1 MSSKH
6 AKIKIF
12 FLIIII
18 SLLIIVI
25 YKGDMN
31 ENSFKIDFAKPIV
44 TFGLLTDIQYAE
56 VENTLNYRKDRMRY
70 YKNGIN
76 LIRQAVQYWHENME
90 ENNFKFIIQL
100 GDILDGKFVQN
111 RENALS
117 LVLNELNSDF
127 KMLIPD
133 FKLYHIWGNHEFYN
147 YKRNELIHTELNSA
161 RLANPKVSKSA
172 NYYLID
178 LTNDIKIICLD
189 FYEFSALGY
198 DEDNDVY
205 KEAISLLRKH
215 NRNEDLNNNEG
226 LKGFLKRFT
235 ALNAALNRKQMNW
248 LVKELEIL
256 KKNKCKAIIIGHIPI
271 HPMTSKNT
279 FGLAWNYIELLD
291 IFNRYSELI
300 LAYLSGHDHNGAF
313 YKCKKTN
320 IHYLTFPSILE
331 APPKKN
337 SFATIKI
344 FNDKIIIEGKGL
356 VGDYKIIY

>member
-1 MSSKH
+1 
-6 AKIKIF
+6 
-12 FLIIII
+12 
-18 SLLIIVI
+18 
-25 YKGDMN
+25 
-31 ENSFKIDFAKPIV
+31 
-44 TFGLLTDIQYAE
+44 
-56 VENTLNYRKDRMRY
+56 MR
-70 YKNGIN
+70 
-76 LIRQAVQYWHENME
+76 
-90 ENNFKFIIQL
+90 
-100 GDILDGKFVQN
+100 
-111 RENALS
+111 
-117 LVLNELNSDF
+117 
-127 KMLIPD
+127 
-133 FKLYHIWGNHEFYN
+133 
-147 YKRNELIHTELNSA
+147 
-161 RLANPKVSKSA
+161 
-172 NYYLID
+172 
-178 LTNDIKIICLD
+178 
-189 FYEFSALGY
+189 
-198 DEDNDVY
+198 
-205 KEAISLLRKH
+205 LLRKH

-356 VGDYKIIY
+356 VGDYEIIY